1 MKTLS
6 IFFSLCCF
14 WFNAYAGK
22 SKYNTDVLIVG
33 GGTSGV
39 MAGIQAARMGVKTI
53 IVEES
58 VWIGGMLTSA
68 GVSAIDGNH
77 NLPSGLWNEFRAK
90 LEKHYGSK
98 QALASGWV
106 SQVMY
111 EPSVGEKILRE
122 MCAKEKNLSVISSVK
137 LLSIQ
142 KKSAHWQLTFSDDI
156 LITAKILIDATE
168 LGDVAAKVGVKYDVG
183 MDAQATYQERI
194 APEKA
199 NHIVQDLTYVAILK
213 DYHKDITISK
223 PSSYNKDEFICA
235 CEKLCP
241 DKQMKRLWDC
251 QQMKTYGQLQNDKY
265 MINWPINGNDFYVN
279 MVEMNDVQREE
290 AIQKAKDHTLNFV
303 YFMQKELGWNTLG
316 LADEFP
322 TADKLPLIPYH
333 RESRRIHG
341 LATANMNHLEK
352 PFEQSEPL
360 YRTGIAVGDYPIDQH
375 HGKNKDAPDLYFV
388 PVPSF
393 NIPLGSL
400 IPDNVEDLIVAE
412 KSISVSNLVS
422 GASRLQPV
430 VMGIGQAAGTLAAI
444 AIQEKRHPKEVSI
457 RKVQDNLLKAKAYLM
472 PYLDVKPDHPN
483 FEAIQRIG
491 ATGILK
497 GEGKNYKW
505 SNQTWF
511 YPDSVMTNGAVI
523 ASLKSFFPN
532 LNMQANE
539 QVLLEKLVADDA
551 FEILTKIQPVP
562 ADYLANIMKDY
573 PDKNQPITRA
583 KLADLI
589 DKLIDPFHR
598 KEVDFKGNF
607 IEF

>member
-1 MKTLS
+1 MKNLYF
-6 IFFSLCCF
+6 IFLFTCTYFYSF
-14 WFNAYAGK
+14 A
-22 SKYNTDVLIVG
+22 SKTQYNTDVLIVG

-39 MAGIQAARMGVKTI
+39 MAGIQAARLGVKVI

-58 VWIGGMLTSA
+58 VWIGGMLTAA

-77 NLPSGLWNEFRAK
+77 ELPSGLWAEFRTNI
-90 LEKHYGSK
+90 EKHYGSK

-106 SQVMY
+106 SQVMF

-137 LLSIQ
+137 LLNI
-142 KKSAHWQLTFSDDI
+142 KKKTDTWQLEFSDDI
-156 LITAKILIDATE
+156 SIKAKLLIDATE

-183 MDAQATYQERI
+183 MDAKTTYQERI

-199 NHIVQDLTYVAILK
+199 NNIVQDLTYVVILK
-213 DYHKDITISK
+213 EFEKDVTIPQST
-223 PSSYNKDEFICA
+223 SYNKNDFICA

-241 DKQMKRLWDC
+241 DKQMPRLWDC
-251 QQMKTYGQLQNDKY
+251 EKMKTYGKLQNGKF
-265 MINWPINGNDFYVN
+265 MINWPINGNDFYAN
-279 MVEMNDVQREE
+279 LIEMNDLQRQE
-290 AIQKAKDHTLNFV
+290 AIQKAKEHTLNFV
-303 YFMQKELGWNTLG
+303 YFMQTELGWNTLG

-322 TADKLPLIPYH
+322 TADKLPMIPYH

-341 LATANMNHLEK
+341 LATPNMNHLEK
-352 PFEQSEPL
+352 PFDQAEPL

-375 HGKNKDAPDLYFV
+375 HGKNTAAPDLYFV

-400 IPDNVEDLIVAE
+400 IPENVDNLIVAE
-412 KSISVSNLVS
+412 KSISVSNLVN

-444 AIQEKRHPKEVSI
+444 AVQEKKLPKDVSI
-457 RKVQDNLLKAKAYLM
+457 RKVQDKLLKAKAYLM

-523 ASLKSFFPN
+523 ASLKTFFPN

-539 QVLLEKLVADDA
+539 QVLEEKLVADDA
-551 FEILTKIQPVP
+551 FEILTKIQPLP
-562 ADYLANIMKDY
+562 ADYLQHLLKDY
-573 PDKNQPITRA
+573 PNRNEPITRA

-589 DKLIDPFHR
+589 DKIIDPFHR

-607 IEF
+607 KP